1 MAIEAMQY
9 WTSLQF
15 RDELTSIIQT
25 NLVSSVALVVH
36 AKTTLKRANFS
47 KGLMAYLKG
56 MKGSGDNQTNLIW

>member
-25 NLVSSVALVVH
+25 NLLSSEA
-36 AKTTLKRANFS
+36 F
-47 KGLMAYLKG
+47 
-56 MKGSGDNQTNLIW
+56 

>member
-25 NLVSSVALVVH
+25 NLISSEAFLIEKLQIRKLTRNKEIKH
-36 AKTTLKRANFS
+36 LFS
-47 KGLMAYLKG
+47 SEYY
-56 MKGSGDNQTNLIW
+56 